1 MNRLKCLIADDA
13 DGARELLR
21 YILEG
26 RGVEVIEA
34 RDGQEAIDLALEHI
48 PSFVILDISMP
59 KIDGYGVVAALR
71 RIQHFYRT
79 PILAL
84 TAGLGESAPD
94 DLAKAGFTGWL
105 AKPIRPA
112 VLREALANFNC

>member
-1 MNRLKCLIADDA
+1 M
-13 DGARELLR
+13 
-21 YILEG
+21 
-26 RGVEVIEA
+26 EVIEA

-48 PSFVILDISMP
+48 PSFVILDIGMP
-59 KIDGYGVVAALR
+59 KVDGYGVVSALR

-84 TAGLGESAPD
+84 TAGIGELAPD

-105 AKPIRPA
+105 SKPIRPA
-112 VLREALANFNC
+112 VLREALASFNC